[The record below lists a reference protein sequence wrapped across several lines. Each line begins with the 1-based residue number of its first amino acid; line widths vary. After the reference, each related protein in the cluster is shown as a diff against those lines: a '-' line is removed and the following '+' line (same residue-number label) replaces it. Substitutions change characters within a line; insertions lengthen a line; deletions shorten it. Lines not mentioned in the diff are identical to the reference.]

1 MKNQKLTDS
10 VRWTA
15 RISGSLLLAFGL
27 FFLLANIFG
36 QDELGDGIRDS
47 KEMVIF
53 LLFPMS
59 TILGLA
65 LAWKWEGL
73 GGIITTAG
81 MIWFFILRPELISNF
96 YMVIPI
102 IPGLLFIAYWL
113 MAKNKMSNKT
123 RLNKV

>member
-36 QDELGDGIRDS
+36 QDELGGGIRDS